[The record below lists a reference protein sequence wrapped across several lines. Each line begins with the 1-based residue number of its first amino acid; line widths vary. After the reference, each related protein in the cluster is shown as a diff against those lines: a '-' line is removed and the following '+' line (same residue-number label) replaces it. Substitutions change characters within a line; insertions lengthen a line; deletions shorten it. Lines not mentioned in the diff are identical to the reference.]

1 MYLFLMDARKKTYV
15 PLQEW
20 KKVLRS
26 SSEAA
31 KNLFF
36 FFLAFLFLNWELITL
51 LCSNYSDEY
60 LKIC

>member
-1 MYLFLMDARKKTYV
+1 MDARKKTYV
-15 PLQEW
+15 PLQER

-36 FFLAFLFLNWELITL
+36 FGFSFFKLGINNFTV
-51 LCSNYSDEY
+51 
-60 LKIC
+60 

>member
-15 PLQEW
+15 PLQER

-36 FFLAFLFLNWELITL
+36 LAFLFLNWELITL
-51 LCSNYSDEY
+51 PCSNYSDEY

>member
-15 PLQEW
+15 PLQER

-36 FFLAFLFLNWELITL
+36 GFSFFKLGINNFTV
-51 LCSNYSDEY
+51 
-60 LKIC
+60 